1 MKVISLQSGSRGN
14 CIYVETNKTKLLFDA
29 GISGKAA
36 KARLAAFGKDIR
48 DVDGLFISH
57 DHSDHIKNAGVFS
70 RKFGHKLLVSEKTY
84 QSRSGGLGDVEIL
97 HHFQRCE
104 RIELG
109 DVCVETHPT
118 PHDGADPCAFVI
130 EAEGKRL
137 GILTDLGYAFAELS
151 GIIRG
156 LDAVMLESNFDPYM
170 LENGPYPYSVQ
181 SRIKGDGGHI
191 SNQQAAELL
200 IENANDRLSWAC
212 LSHISENNNTPETAL
227 SVFQKAL
234 KPSGKKIQLFAA
246 SQREAACMPEI

>member
-14 CIYVETNKTKLLFDA
+14 CIYVETSETSLLFDA

-48 DVDGLFISH
+48 DVSGLFISH

-97 HHFQRCE
+97 HHFHSGEKIQ
-104 RIELG
+104 LG
-109 DVCVETHPT
+109 GICVETHPT
-118 PHDGADPCAFVI
+118 PHDGVNPCAFVI

-137 GILTDLGYAFAELS
+137 GILTDLGFAFPELS
-151 GIIRG
+151 EIISG

-170 LENGPYPYSVQ
+170 LDNGPYPYSVR

-191 SNQQAAELL
+191 SNQQAAALL
-200 IENANDRLSWAC
+200 MENANDNLSWAC
-212 LSHISENNNTPETAL
+212 LSHISENNNTPQKAL
-227 SVFQKAL
+227 EAFQKAMQ
-234 KPSGKKIQLFAA
+234 PSGKNISLFTA
-246 SQREAACMPEI
+246 SQREAACMPEV